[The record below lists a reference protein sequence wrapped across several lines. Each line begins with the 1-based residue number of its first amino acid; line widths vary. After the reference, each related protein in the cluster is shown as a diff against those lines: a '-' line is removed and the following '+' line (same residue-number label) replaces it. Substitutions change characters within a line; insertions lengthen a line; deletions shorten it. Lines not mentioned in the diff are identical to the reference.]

1 METQQI
7 SIKGLLEDL
16 QNGYTRCVGDVNY
29 DETIGSIQTKYNLNK
44 SQVKEMFDHPKLK
57 GKKTITAKAPVFLLL
72 DDTEEVSYIEDTIQP
87 EVITL
92 EADVVEEDEIST
104 IDELSFGDVDSEDDD
119 DFLSETVTED
129 TDYDFNY

>member
-57 GKKTITAKAPVFLLL
+57 GKKTITAKAPVFLLV

-87 EVITL
+87 EAVTV
-92 EADVVEEDEIST
+92 EVEVEEVIE
-104 IDELSFGDVDSEDDD
+104 ELLFSDGADD
-119 DFLSETVTED
+119 DFMGEEVTDDAE
-129 TDYDFNY
+129 YDFN

>member
-57 GKKTITAKAPVFLLL
+57 GKKTITAKAPVFILL
-72 DDTEEVSYIEDTIQP
+72 DDTEEVSYIEETIQP
-87 EVITL
+87 EVVSVDI
-92 EADVVEEDEIST
+92 EEVGEDIIE
-104 IDELSFGDVDSEDDD
+104 ELSFSDIDEN
-119 DFLSETVTED
+119 DFLSEPVTED
-129 TDYDFNY
+129 NEYDFNS

>member
-57 GKKTITAKAPVFLLL
+57 GKKTITAKAPVFLLV

-87 EVITL
+87 EAVTV
-92 EADVVEEDEIST
+92 EVEVEEVIE
-104 IDELSFGDVDSEDDD
+104 ELLFSDGADD
-119 DFLSETVTED
+119 DFMGEEVTED
-129 TDYDFNY
+129 AEYDFN